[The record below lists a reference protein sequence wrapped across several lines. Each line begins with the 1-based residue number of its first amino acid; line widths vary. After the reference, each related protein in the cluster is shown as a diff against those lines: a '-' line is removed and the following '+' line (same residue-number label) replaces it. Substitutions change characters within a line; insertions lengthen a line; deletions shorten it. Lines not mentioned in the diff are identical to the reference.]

1 LDLARLFTALGL
13 IADYSVLQKAS
24 RVRGHARRWPPGAL
38 PPSTAAVQGYPGM
51 ALRLHLG
58 YNQAAPL
65 LGSGGGAGLALEAL
79 EVPGPVPSSVA
90 AYSKPSVQRHV
101 SAAALLSLRAHK
113 PPGLFL
119 LSTKAGL
126 LTDIEAELLGEGGV
140 LLGYCGLP
148 LVKVLQ
154 LRGLLKGRLEAQQA
168 AAAAAGV
175 PPGAFRYKGLSE
187 WDPVA
192 EVGPLL
198 EARLDPGQYRGAAD
212 ALIDGAIQQA
222 AQVEALVG
230 KATSLA
236 REATLQRSVWAHR
249 EELQAAARKAQQDR
263 GSAAPAQWRGRS
275 VSRGRRGGSEQ

>member
-1 LDLARLFTALGL
+1 M
-13 IADYSVLQKAS
+13 Y
-24 RVRGHARRWPPGAL
+24 
-38 PPSTAAVQGYPGM
+38 
-51 ALRLHLG
+51 LRLALAT
-58 YNQAAPL
+58 NQAAPL
-65 LGSGGGAGLALEAL
+65 LGAPGAAGLALEAL
-79 EVPGPVPSSVA
+79 EVPGPVPSSVT

-119 LSTKAGL
+119 LSTRAGL

-154 LRGLLKGRLEAQQA
+154 LRGLLKQRLEAQQA

-175 PPGAFRYKGLSE
+175 APGAFRYKGLSE
-187 WDPVA
+187 WDPAV
-192 EVGPLL
+192 ELGPLL
-198 EARLDPGQYRGAAD
+198 EARLDPGQYRAAAD

-236 REATLQRSVWAHR
+236 REAALQRSVWAHR
-249 EELQAAARKAQQDR
+249 DELQATARKMQQER
-263 GSAAPAQWRGRS
+263 GEAAPSAGRGRAL
-275 VSRGRRGGSEQ
+275 SRARRGGSDQ